1 MEVEELRK
9 AIYEL
14 TYKGVKLKDI
24 EKDLG
29 MPANSLSGMLSGT
42 RPFAKKWVAQLE
54 AYLEANP
61 KIEPISA
68 VIKADMAP
76 KKEKQRSAPEVT
88 KVEQLRLHRT
98 KTQTLE

>member
-1 MEVEELRK
+1 VDIEELRK

-14 TYKGVKLKDI
+14 TYKGVKLRDI

-42 RPFAKKWVAQLE
+42 RPFASKWIPKLE
-54 AYLEANP
+54 AYVKANP
-61 KIEPISA
+61 KIESVSVA
-68 VIKADMAP
+68 TKVNTAP
-76 KKEKQRSAPEVT
+76 KKEKQTSPPAIT
-88 KVEQLRLHRT
+88 KTEQLRLHRT